1 MSDALTCQREA
12 FGLPADLH
20 YLNCAYMG
28 PLPKVTEDAGV
39 EGIRRKRVPTG
50 IHPPDFFENSDKVRR
65 LFGALVNGD
74 PSRVAILPGVSY
86 GVAIAAR
93 NLQVEKGQNVVLTHE
108 QFPGNVHAWT
118 RLAREAG
125 AEVRFATPPDGPGR
139 GQAWNEALLGHIDSA
154 TAVVA
159 VPHVHWTDGTRFD
172 LVEVGRRCREVGA
185 ALVVDATQSVG
196 ALPFDVAEIQP
207 DALIVAAYKWLLGPY
222 ALGMGYFGPRFDDG
236 TPLEETWIGREKSE
250 DFQNLVQY
258 RDGYQPGAV
267 RYDVSERS
275 NFALMPMALASL
287 ELISAWRPERIQDYC
302 RRLTAEGL
310 DEAASLG
317 FSVEDSRW
325 RAHHLFGLR
334 MPPGLDLVALRDALE
349 RRKVVASLR
358 GTALRLAPNI
368 YNDAGTWGR
377 CWRACGKRWG
387 ESLIALDQGRPT
399 EFRRRSP
406 PGLPRG
412 WPAPRT
418 TPDGPPRRTWPE
430 PRSRGVWW

>member
-1 MSDALTCQREA
+1 LSDALACQRDA
-12 FGLPADLH
+12 FGLPEDLH

-28 PLPKVTEDAGV
+28 PLPRVTEEAGV
-39 EGIRRKRVPTG
+39 EGVRKKRVPIT
-50 IHPPDFFENSDKVRR
+50 IHPEDFFATSDKVRR
-65 LFGALVNGD
+65 LFSELVGAGD

-93 NLQVEKGQNVVLTHE
+93 NLPVAAGQNVVMTHE

-118 RLAREAG
+118 RLARERG
-125 AEVRFATPPDGPGR
+125 AEVRFAVPPAGAGR

-172 LVEVGRRCREVGA
+172 LVAIGRRCREVGA

-222 ALGMGYFGPRFDDG
+222 AVGMGYFGPRFDDG

-250 DFQNLVQY
+250 DFQNLVNY

-267 RYDVSERS
+267 RYDVAERS
-275 NFALMPMALASL
+275 NFALLPMVATSL
-287 ELISAWRPERIQDYC
+287 ELITAWGPARIQEYC
-302 RRLTAEGL
+302 RSLTATAL
-310 DEAASLG
+310 DEAAGLG
-317 FSVEDSRW
+317 FTVEDARW
-325 RAHHLFGLR
+325 RGSHLFGLR
-334 MPPGLDLVALRDALE
+334 MPPGLDLVALKGALE

-358 GTALRLAPNI
+358 GTALRLSPNV
-368 YNDAGTWGR
+368 YNDASDIG
-377 CWRACGKRWG
+377 
-387 ESLIALDQGRPT
+387 ALVD
-399 EFRRRSP
+399 
-406 PGLPRG
+406 GLREAVG
-412 WPAPRT
+412 
-418 TPDGPPRRTWPE
+418 
-430 PRSRGVWW
+430 